1 VKISIYTFIKDGI
14 YFDYHI
20 VQMLKH
26 HLPLADEIIVNEGY
40 SSDATY
46 EKIRNLDPKIKISR
60 EKWDLSDASWHV
72 KFKENARK
80 HCTGDWCILLDA
92 DEFIPEWEF
101 ENIRNH
107 LEKTER
113 VIIPMKFIH
122 FYGNYKVYN
131 TNPTKF
137 SWPLFKYTIHKNLTD
152 IEVWGDGS
160 NVRLKDS
167 QIKIGNPSEYFE
179 CHHFG
184 FVRNPA
190 RLRHKW
196 RALQYNSNPVL
207 RTTYGKKI
215 GFLFDLFPYDWFS
228 EEYINDL
235 ALYDGPLIKAVREEP
250 EEFIRDKFALY
261 DFLSTHLKTMHV

>member
-1 VKISIYTFIKDGI
+1 MRISIYTFVKDGI

-20 VQMLKH
+20 VQMLKQ

-40 SSDATY
+40 SSDETY
-46 EKIRNLDPKIKISR
+46 EKITNLDPKVKIFR
-60 EKWDLSDASWHV
+60 DKWDLSDDTWHA
-72 KFKENARK
+72 KFKDNARK

-101 ENIRNH
+101 EKIRSY
-107 LEKTER
+107 LKKTER
-113 VIIPMKFIH
+113 LIIPLRFIH

-131 TNPTKF
+131 TDPKKF
-137 SWPLFKYTIHKNLTD
+137 SWPLFKYVIHRNLKD

-160 NVRLKDS
+160 NVRLKGT
-167 QIKIGNPSEYFE
+167 QLKIGNPSDYFE

-196 RALQYNSNPVL
+196 RTLQYNSHPML
-207 RTTYGKKI
+207 RTIYGRKMGLI
-215 GFLFDLFPYDWFS
+215 FDLFPYNWFS
-228 EEYINDL
+228 KEYISEL
-235 ALYDGPLIKAVREEP
+235 AMYEGPVVKAVKEDP
-250 EEFIRDKFALY
+250 KEFVRDNFALY
-261 DFLSTHLKTMHV
+261 DFLSTHPKL